1 MNKYEEKSAQ
11 TKAKLC
17 DAFME
22 LYRQKSIEHISI
34 KEITNLTGCNRATF
48 YLHFLD
54 IYDLLEKIENELLTK
69 IKSNA
74 ADAVAITDSTDT
86 LSPALYFKLILEFYN
101 DNEKYFSVLMGKD
114 VRFVQA
120 LKEIIR
126 PALFE
131 RLNDKSTVSEAE
143 MEYIIEYQISAV
155 IGVLN
160 LWVARDRDIPVEKMT
175 QIIVQIS
182 SGGVLPMVQGKIKEQ
197 M

>member
-1 MNKYEEKSAQ
+1 M
-11 TKAKLC
+11 
-17 DAFME
+17 
-22 LYRQKSIEHISI
+22 
-34 KEITNLTGCNRATF
+34 
-48 YLHFLD
+48 
-54 IYDLLEKIENELLTK
+54 
-69 IKSNA
+69 A
-74 ADAVAITDSTDT
+74 AI
-86 LSPALYFKLILEFYN
+86 
-101 DNEKYFSVLMGKD
+101 
-114 VRFVQA
+114 RFVSDETIHNIDFLNHQ
-120 LKEIIR
+120 LKVIVFSAPRVGDQEFVRECYAKKLAKDKILNFVEIIR

-182 SGGVLPMVQGKIKEQ
+182 SGGVLTMVQGKIKEQ

>member
-1 MNKYEEKSAQ
+1 
-11 TKAKLC
+11 
-17 DAFME
+17 
-22 LYRQKSIEHISI
+22 
-34 KEITNLTGCNRATF
+34 
-48 YLHFLD
+48 
-54 IYDLLEKIENELLTK
+54 
-69 IKSNA
+69 
-74 ADAVAITDSTDT
+74 
-86 LSPALYFKLILEFYN
+86 
-101 DNEKYFSVLMGKD
+101 
-114 VRFVQA
+114 
-120 LKEIIR
+120 
-126 PALFE
+126 LFE